1 MAAFF
6 MPKTFLLPFHLC
18 LYFVGSFVPIKL
30 PSSWWVLLIGLAIC
44 LFIHQKVVF
53 SILLFVL
60 LPLWSKSGSSSNHNH
75 LPKNNSN
82 YFLHAVVQEST
93 ESHQGIRY
101 VLDVWEYSTGNSRV
115 ITNFRLDWK
124 PKDKINLATGDRLHL
139 HGKIFTYSTESLYEL
154 SYEAYRLRQGVV
166 GSLSPYAKLVDQ
178 KPSQYKLPLAQ
189 QIKTYIWKRPAI
201 ESYQDE
207 IGVIEALL
215 TGVRSTIPQDVLK
228 LYQSTGTIHIM
239 SISGLHVGLLM
250 ALLIPFRPKSS
261 SNIRWI
267 WALLSLT
274 CLVLFAMYFGS
285 KPSVMRA
292 TSMGGILILSKA
304 ITRSFPMWNALFF
317 AAVTQCALDP
327 NVLYDVGFQLS
338 FGAVLGIVLFMP
350 KFLSYAPKNILL
362 KGLYSLFIL
371 SVSAQ
376 LFTWP
381 ILLSSFGFFSWISP
395 LTNLFIV
402 PFLPFHI
409 ILNIVYYLFPAE
421 WIRIP
426 SLVLLQGQH
435 KILHGFSQWTW
446 GQCIAGDEKF
456 SLIYTCCIALMINLG
471 LWGLLQRSIRIF
483 IIGIIGFTLLLWL

>member
-1 MAAFF
+1 
-6 MPKTFLLPFHLC
+6 MPKSFLLPFHLW
-18 LYFVGSFVPIKL
+18 LYLSGSFVPITL
-30 PSSWWVLLIGLAIC
+30 PSSCWVLLIGLATC
-44 LFIHQKVVF
+44 LFIHRKVVF

-60 LPLWSKSGSSSNHNH
+60 LPLWSKSGSTSNHSH
-75 LPKNNSN
+75 SPKNNSSC
-82 YFLHAVVQEST
+82 FLHAVVQEKT
-93 ESHQGIRY
+93 ESHRGIGY
-101 VLDVWEYSTGNSRV
+101 VLSVQEYSTINSRV
-115 ITNFRLDWK
+115 ITNFWLDWK
-124 PKDKINLATGDRLHL
+124 PKDKINLATGDRLYL
-139 HGKIFTYSTESLYEL
+139 QGKIFTYSTESPYES

-166 GSLSPYAKLVDQ
+166 GSLSPYAKLADH
-178 KPSQYKLPLAQ
+178 KASQYKLPLAQ
-189 QIKTYIWKRPAI
+189 QIKTYIWKRPKNNA
-201 ESYQDE
+201 YRHE

-215 TGVRSTIPQDVLK
+215 TGVRSTIPQDILK

-250 ALLIPFRPKSS
+250 ALLIPFRPKASI
-261 SNIRWI
+261 NILWI
-267 WALLSLT
+267 WALLSLL
-274 CLVLFAMYFGS
+274 CLVLFAIYFGS
-285 KPSVMRA
+285 KPSVLRA
-292 TSMGGILILSKA
+292 TFMGGILILSKA
-304 ITRSFPMWNALFF
+304 NARSFPMWNALFL
-317 AAVTQCALDP
+317 AAATQCALDP

-362 KGLYSLFIL
+362 KGLYSLVIL
-371 SVSAQ
+371 SISAQ

-409 ILNIVYYLFPAE
+409 ILNIAYYLFTAE

-426 SLVLLQGQH
+426 SLVILQGQH
-435 KILHGFSQWTW
+435 KILDGFSQWTW

-456 SLIYTCCIALMINLG
+456 SLVYTCCVALMINLS

-483 IIGIIGFTLLLWL
+483 IVGIFGFTLLLWL

>member
-1 MAAFF
+1 
-6 MPKTFLLPFHLC
+6 MPKTFFLPFHLC
-18 LYFVGSFVPIKL
+18 LYFVGSFVPITL
-30 PSSWWVLLIGLAIC
+30 PSSWWVLLIGLATC

-75 LPKNNSN
+75 LPKNNSS
-82 YFLHAVVQEST
+82 YFLHAVVRERT
-93 ESHQGIRY
+93 ESHQGNRY
-101 VLDVWEYSTGNSRV
+101 VIDVWEYSTGNLRV
-115 ITNFRLDWK
+115 NTTFQLDWK

-139 HGKIFTYSTESLYEL
+139 QGKFFAYSSESLYES
-154 SYEAYRLRQGVV
+154 SYEAYRLRRGVV
-166 GSLSPYAKLVDQ
+166 GSLSPYAKLANH
-178 KPSQYKLPLAQ
+178 KPSQHTTRLSED
-189 QIKTYIWKRPAI
+189 IKSYIWNSPINNAYR
-201 ESYQDE
+201 YE

-215 TGVRSTIPQDVLK
+215 TGVRSTIPQDIIK

-267 WALLSLT
+267 WAFLSLLS
-274 CLVLFAMYFGS
+274 LVLFAIYFGS

-304 ITRSFPMWNALFF
+304 NARSFPVWNALFF

-409 ILNIVYYLFPAE
+409 ILNIAYYLFTAE

-456 SLIYTCCIALMINLG
+456 SLVYTCCVALMINLG

-483 IIGIIGFTLLLWL
+483 IVGIIGFTLLLWL

>member
-1 MAAFF
+1 
-6 MPKTFLLPFHLC
+6 MPQTFLLPFHLL
-18 LYFVGSFVPIKL
+18 LYLIGSVVPITV
-30 PSSWWVLLIGLAIC
+30 PSSWWVVLIGLATC
-44 LFIHQKVVF
+44 LFIHRKVVF

-60 LPLWSKSGSSSNHNH
+60 LPLCSKSGSTSNHNH
-75 LPKNNSN
+75 LPKNNSS

-93 ESHQGIRY
+93 ESHQGNRY
-101 VLDVWEYSTGNSRV
+101 VIDVWEYSTGNSRV
-115 ITNFRLDWK
+115 NTTFQLDWK
-124 PKDKINLATGDRLHL
+124 PKDNINISTGDRLHL
-139 HGKIFTYSTESLYEL
+139 QGKFFAYSTESLYES

-189 QIKTYIWKRPAI
+189 QIKTIIWNRPKNNI
-201 ESYQDE
+201 YRHE

-215 TGVRSTIPQDVLK
+215 TGVRSTIPHDTLK
-228 LYQSTGTIHIM
+228 IYQSTGTIHIM

-250 ALLIPFRPKSS
+250 ALLIPFRPKASN
-261 SNIRWI
+261 NIRWI
-267 WALLSLT
+267 WALLSLL

-292 TSMGGILILSKA
+292 TFMGGILILSKA
-304 ITRSFPMWNALFF
+304 NARSFPMWNALFL

-395 LTNLFIV
+395 LTNLFVV

-409 ILNIVYYLFPAE
+409 ILNIAYYLLTAE

-435 KILHGFSQWTW
+435 KILHGVSQWTW
-446 GQCIAGDEKF
+446 GQCIAGDKKF
-456 SLIYTCCIALMINLG
+456 SLVYTCCVALMINLG